1 VLADETVAAATGTQ
15 TNGPL
20 QTFPLV
26 YQSEM
31 VGQLQVAARAPGEG
45 LSAADEQILRQVAL
59 QAGTAVHA
67 IRLTHDLQQSRIHIV
82 TTREEERRRLR
93 RDLHDE
99 LGPLIA
105 SQGLKLA
112 AVRELLTSDPETAVK
127 ILDDVL
133 TKNQNS
139 IADVRRLVYNL
150 RPPTLD
156 ELGLVGAIREYVQN
170 SEQSGL
176 HVTITAPP
184 DDLPPLSAAVEAAA
198 YRIVL
203 EAFTN
208 VVRHAGAGRC
218 EISLRLGTG
227 DWRLEIGDWRLSSL

>member
-1 VLADETVAAATGTQ
+1 
-15 TNGPL
+15 
-20 QTFPLV
+20 
-26 YQSEM
+26 
-31 VGQLQVAARAPGEG
+31 
-45 LSAADEQILRQVAL
+45 
-59 QAGTAVHA
+59 
-67 IRLTHDLQQSRIHIV
+67 
-82 TTREEERRRLR
+82 
-93 RDLHDE
+93 
-99 LGPLIA
+99 
-105 SQGLKLA
+105 
-112 AVRELLTSDPETAVK
+112 VRELLASDPETAVK

-227 DWRLEIGDWRLSSL
+227 DWRLEIGDYPVSSPQSLILQIQDDGAGLNENGRRGVGLSSMRERAEEVGGLCEVVSEGRGVRVTAVLPLGV